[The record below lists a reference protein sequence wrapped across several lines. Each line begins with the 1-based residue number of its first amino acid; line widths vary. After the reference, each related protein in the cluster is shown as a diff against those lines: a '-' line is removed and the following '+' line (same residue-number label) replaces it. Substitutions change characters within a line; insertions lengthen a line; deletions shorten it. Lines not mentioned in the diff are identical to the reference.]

1 MSGAAGCPECGA
13 EVKFTK
19 PGAVLSIC
27 AHCSS
32 VVAKRGLD
40 YAKLGKVAQLAETSS
55 ALAVGLRGT
64 AHGGFE
70 IVGRLQYDHG
80 AGTWNEWYLA
90 TDAGR
95 FLWLAEAQGRF
106 FLQAP
111 VGPVPQAPPFDKIH
125 PGHSIHLPLPDAS
138 GDTTLR
144 ATEIHSAKLVS
155 AEGQI
160 PFEFQLG
167 QPMRYVDLSGA
178 KGSVG
183 TLDYGAAGESEILG
197 YYGRQVRLDELKL
210 DRASFTPT
218 PKAAKAGKRM
228 SCPQCDGALE
238 LKAPDLSERVT
249 CPYCRAL
256 VDCTREPLVALQ
268 TLKKLSDD
276 MQPRFALGSQAT
288 LRGHQFT
295 VLGHIQRQITTGD
308 GGHWDEYMLWTGDAD
323 VDSAFYYLVDSG
335 GHFTLVEPI
344 PYGEIGGG
352 ERHRYVRGYFCSLAE
367 QCTTR
372 VVHIN
377 GEFSWAVGLGE
388 TVEVKDFASDGVLIS
403 LETTPGDS
411 KKGESKGI
419 NASLGFYLDS
429 DEVWAAFKLEG
440 KPPEKT
446 WVAPHQPNP
455 YKAKWERQ
463 KWLFSYATMAMM
475 GILAFSC
482 ARSGHYARDW
492 EVTTVAGVEPGAEHI
507 LISDPF
513 ELAKSGSQVAVEVS
527 LKTAVDNSWLATDVS
542 LINEDSGEAH
552 TVGLEAAYYSGYSD
566 GESWSEGSRT
576 ASAVIPEVP
585 GGKYVI
591 RIEPSWP
598 VQQSCTIASDCG
610 SFLDWSCVSGKC
622 VRGCGLPPTRTVRV
636 TTKGDSDPLPQTH
649 VETLT
654 RELNNLGLGTTA
666 TPRNYGP
673 CPTGK
678 QCINNQCVLPPA
690 IMKLRISHPT
700 TRFGYAFWLWL
711 FMAMVP
717 VWNWLAKNRF
727 EQRRTEDN
735 S

>member
-55 ALAVGLRGT
+55 ALAVGLRGA

-111 VGPVPQAPPFDKIH
+111 VGPVPQAPAFDKIH

-144 ATEIHSAKLVS
+144 ATEVHSAKLVS

-256 VDCTREPLVALQ
+256 VDCTREPLLALQ

-288 LRGHQFT
+288 LRGHHFT

-308 GGHWDEYMLWTGDAD
+308 GGHWDEYLLWTGDAD

-377 GEFSWAVGLGE
+377 GEFSWAVALGE

-411 KKGESKGI
+411 KKGERKEI

-463 KWLFSYATMAMM
+463 KWQLSYATMAMM

-610 SFLDWSCVSGKC
+610 SFIDWSCVSGKC
-622 VRGCGLPPTRTVRV
+622 VRSCGLPPTRTVRV
-636 TTKGDSDPLPQTH
+636 TTKGDSDPLPQTRI
-649 VETLT
+649 ETLT
-654 RELNNLGLGTTA
+654 RELNSLSNLAGA
-666 TPRNYGP
+666 RNYGP